1 MKNLSLVLN
10 AVLLIAVIILFVLVL
25 GKKSNNEVVGV
36 VQEGDSLVVHKLPVA
51 YVNIDSLLL
60 NYTFAKN
67 ANEALI
73 SKQESSRATLNAKA
87 RELQK
92 EMDDFNRKLEN
103 QAFLSR
109 ERAENAQREIMQKQ
123 QDLQNM
129 EATLTQQLM
138 EQQQKMSE
146 QLRDTVNAFLKEYNK
161 SGKYQLILSNTGNDN
176 ILFAGQ
182 EYDITTEV
190 IKELND
196 RFAKGKK

>member
-1 MKNLSLVLN
+1 MKNLSLIFN
-10 AVLLIAVIILFVLVL
+10 AVLLIAVIVLFVLVL
-25 GKKSNNEVVGV
+25 GKKSDGNVAHMVK
-36 VQEGDSLVVHKLPVA
+36 EGDSLVVQKLPIA

-87 RELQK
+87 RQLQT

-109 ERAENAQREIMQKQ
+109 ERAEKAQRDIMQKQ
-123 QDLQNM
+123 QDLQQM
-129 EATLTQQLM
+129 EANLTQQLL

-146 QLRDTVNAFLKEYNK
+146 QLRDTVNSFLKEYNK

-176 ILFAGQ
+176 ILFAG
-182 EYDITTEV
+182 EGYDITDEV

>member
-1 MKNLSLVLN
+1 MKNLSLIFN
-10 AVLLIAVIILFVLVL
+10 AVLLIAVIVLFVLVL
-25 GKKSNNEVVGV
+25 GKKSNSEVVNMV
-36 VQEGDSLVVHKLPVA
+36 KEGDSLVVQKLPIA

-87 RELQK
+87 RQLQA
-92 EMDDFNRKLEN
+92 EMDDFNRNLEN

-109 ERAENAQREIMQKQ
+109 ERAENAQRDIIQKQ
-123 QDLQNM
+123 QELQQL
-129 EATLTQQLM
+129 EANLTQQLM

-146 QLRDTVNAFLKEYNK
+146 QLRDTVNAFLKDYNK

-176 ILFAGQ
+176 ILFAGKG
-182 EYDITTEV
+182 YDITEEV

-196 RFAKGKK
+196 RYAKGKK